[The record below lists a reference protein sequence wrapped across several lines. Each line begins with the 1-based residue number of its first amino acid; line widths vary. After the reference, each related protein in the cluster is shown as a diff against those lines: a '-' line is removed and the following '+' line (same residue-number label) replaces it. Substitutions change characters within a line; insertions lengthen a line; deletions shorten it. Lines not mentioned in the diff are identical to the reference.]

1 MVLGKFKSLTWRV
14 SADVTA
20 VAVWHTVLI
29 QTHTRPMLPAQT
41 LITLQR
47 TGNIHQFLRQLLNM
61 HMNVYKF

>member
-14 SADVTA
+14 SADVAA

-47 TGNIHQFLRQLLNM
+47 AQETSISFSDN
-61 HMNVYKF
+61 Y